1 VKVMGQTTAILSR
14 LALLLV
20 AAALFMRAAIPGG
33 WMPAADTDGLVRI
46 VLCTGMGEAE
56 AWLDADGNV
65 QKDKPAGEPKTD
77 SPCTFAA
84 LAQAFAPA
92 PVVAL
97 PVRFAVLILPTLRT
111 TTVAIG
117 RGLSAPP
124 PPSTGPP
131 AKL

>member
-1 VKVMGQTTAILSR
+1 MAMGRTTAILNR

-46 VLCTGMGEAE
+46 VLCTGMGEMQ

-65 QKDKPAGEPKTD
+65 RKDKPTGEPKTD

-84 LAQAFAPA
+84 LAQTFAPA
-92 PVVAL
+92 PVIAL
-97 PVRFAVLILPTLRT
+97 PVRFAALVLPALHT

-124 PPSTGPP
+124 PPATGPP
-131 AKL
+131 ANL

>member
-1 VKVMGQTTAILSR
+1 MGQTTAILSR

-65 QKDKPAGEPKTD
+65 RKDKPENAPKTD

-84 LAQAFAPA
+84 LAQSFAPA
-92 PVVAL
+92 PVIAL
-97 PVRFAVLILPTLRT
+97 PVRFAAFVLPALRT
-111 TTVAIG
+111 ATAAIG

-124 PPSTGPP
+124 PPATGPP
-131 AKL
+131 ASL